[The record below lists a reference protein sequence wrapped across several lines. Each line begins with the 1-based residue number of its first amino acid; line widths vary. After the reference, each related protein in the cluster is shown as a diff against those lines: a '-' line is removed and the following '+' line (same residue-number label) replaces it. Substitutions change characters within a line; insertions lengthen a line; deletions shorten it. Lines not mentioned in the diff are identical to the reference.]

1 MKKTNKPYHRT
12 ANRNSLIPTRHMKRS
27 DNLIFLVCI
36 IIAAFFWLLIKLG
49 DLYPVSYNYKI
60 SYSNVPVEKR
70 LTNIID
76 TTLNISFTARGY
88 DILRLNM
95 TESTESMTIDL
106 DDYKIENI
114 INDKYSINID
124 LIKEELAN
132 YINIKESDVK
142 LSKNT
147 LQFILDELY
156 EKEVEVKGRHLIEFK
171 DQFDLYE
178 KELLSPQ
185 TVLVFGPLSV
195 LDTLDFIYTEEIRL
209 SNIYKDQN
217 IKVRLYNP
225 SPELLNLEP
234 EKVNVQLRV
243 ERFTESYIETDI
255 DLSGLPETIRTFPS
269 VIRINFK
276 VAQKDFSNIQAKQ
289 FKIIPEIEN
298 IDLNEAKRL
307 RLKIVEKPDFIRN
320 EWIVPTDVEFLII
333 K

>member
-1 MKKTNKPYHRT
+1 
-12 ANRNSLIPTRHMKRS
+12 
-27 DNLIFLVCI
+27 
-36 IIAAFFWLLIKLG
+36 
-49 DLYPVSYNYKI
+49 
-60 SYSNVPVEKR
+60 
-70 LTNIID
+70 
-76 TTLNISFTARGY
+76 LN
-88 DILRLNM
+88 
-95 TESTESMTIDL
+95 
-106 DDYKIENI
+106 
-114 INDKYSINID
+114 
-124 LIKEELAN
+124 
-132 YINIKESDVK
+132 
-142 LSKNT
+142 
-147 LQFILDELY
+147 
-156 EKEVEVKGRHLIEFK
+156 
-171 DQFDLYE
+171 
-178 KELLSPQ
+178 
-185 TVLVFGPLSV
+185 
-195 LDTLDFIYTEEIRL
+195 FIYTEEIRL

-234 EKVNVQLRV
+234 EKVTVQLRV

-269 VIRINFK
+269 VIRINFQ